1 MKMYDKFVI
10 IPNWLIYDK
19 KGEINEMIKEDKIGN
34 ELVATAIWIYYNKTP
49 YNEVGFT
56 IRILMEKLG
65 IDTMKKTNK
74 EKWINIVETLIERKF
89 ITWVEKPE
97 QLNIDSIIRVE
108 TNDDINFTFDEEG
121 NKIDYCILSADKIR
135 KILTLPYDRVIMLCM
150 YVLGEIMVWKNSLD
164 IKNIYDKNHKAETFY
179 GSAEKLGGMINIS
192 RNCWEKYSKILDE
205 EKIMINQSYYKGM
218 KRNTIYGFDEEEI
231 KQGLKYEK
239 QEEVDIKEN
248 EINIKNTPIKKPL
261 RGRIF

>member
-10 IPNWLIYDK
+10 VPNWLIYDK

-34 ELVATAIWIYYNKTP
+34 ELVATAIWIYYNKTS

-65 IDTMKKTNK
+65 IDTRKKSNK
-74 EKWINIVETLIERKF
+74 EKWIGIVETLVEGEF
-89 ITWVEKPE
+89 ITWIEKPE

-108 TNDDINFTFDEEG
+108 TNDDINFVSDGEG

-135 KILTLPYDRVIMLCM
+135 KILTLPYDRITMLCM
-150 YVLGEIMVWKNSLD
+150 YALGEIMVWKNSID

-179 GSAEKLGGMINIS
+179 GSAEKLGSMINIS
-192 RNCWEKYSKILDE
+192 RNSWEKYSKILDE
-205 EKIMINQSYYKGM
+205 EKIMINQSYYKGT

-239 QEEVDIKEN
+239 QEEVDIEEN
-248 EINIKNTPIKKPL
+248 EVNIKNIPKNKSAR
-261 RGRIF
+261 RGIF

>member
-65 IDTMKKTNK
+65 IDTRKKTNK
-74 EKWINIVETLIERKF
+74 EKWINIIETLVKEDF
-89 ITWVEKPE
+89 ITWIEKPE
-97 QLNIDSIIRVE
+97 QLNIDSIIRIE
-108 TNDDINFTFDEEG
+108 TNDNINFTFDEYN

-135 KILTLPYDRVIMLCM
+135 KILLLPYDRVIMLCM
-150 YVLGEIMVWKNSLD
+150 YTLGEIMVWKNSTD
-164 IKNIYDKNHKAETFY
+164 YKNIYDKNHRAETFY
-179 GSAEKLGGMINIS
+179 GSAEKLGSMINIS
-192 RNCWEKYSKILDE
+192 RNSWEKYSKILNE
-205 EKIMINQSYYKGM
+205 EGIMINQSYYKGT
-218 KRNTIYGFDEEEI
+218 KRNTIYGFDEKEI
-231 KQGLKYEK
+231 KQGLKYEE
-239 QEEVDIKEN
+239 QEEGDIEEN
-248 EINIKNTPIKKPL
+248 DIDDNIIPIRKNTR
-261 RGRIF
+261 RGIF

>member
-1 MKMYDKFVI
+1 
-10 IPNWLIYDK
+10 
-19 KGEINEMIKEDKIGN
+19 
-34 ELVATAIWIYYNKTP
+34 
-49 YNEVGFT
+49 
-56 IRILMEKLG
+56 
-65 IDTMKKTNK
+65 
-74 EKWINIVETLIERKF
+74 
-89 ITWVEKPE
+89 
-97 QLNIDSIIRVE
+97 
-108 TNDDINFTFDEEG
+108 
-121 NKIDYCILSADKIR
+121 
-135 KILTLPYDRVIMLCM
+135 
-150 YVLGEIMVWKNSLD
+150 
-164 IKNIYDKNHKAETFY
+164 
-179 GSAEKLGGMINIS
+179 MINIS